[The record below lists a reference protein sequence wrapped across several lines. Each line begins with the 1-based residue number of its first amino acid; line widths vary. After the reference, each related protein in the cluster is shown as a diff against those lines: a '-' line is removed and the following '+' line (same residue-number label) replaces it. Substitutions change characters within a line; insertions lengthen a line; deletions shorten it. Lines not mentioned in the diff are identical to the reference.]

1 MINQRDLYIKLFKH
15 EFYFLWILKFKKFKF
30 TSFKTS
36 KVNNYELY
44 VFFCINLNNVYLSSF
59 DTKNVIN
66 MINIFWMWG
75 FN

>member
-1 MINQRDLYIKLFKH
+1 MSFM
-15 EFYFLWILKFKKFKF
+15 FYGYSNLRNLNL